1 MNKDV
6 IYIEPEQDITDILS
20 NVKAAKHKII
30 ALVPPK
36 KAGVLRSAVNFKL
49 IAKTARQHEKTVVLI
64 TTDESLQRLA
74 STVKMPVAKSLQS
87 KPQIPNLEDIVDDDE
102 AKDDVIEDDKKPVEE
117 EKTEEAVEEEP
128 TEEPVLKAAPKKAA
142 PVLAKKPAK
151 EEVIEGEPEPEEK
164 ENTSKAAKAVAKMKG
179 AKIPNFAKYRKFI
192 IAGMIVLIL
201 LIGFTVWATAI
212 APAVSIVVTVR
223 TSSSNFAE
231 KVSFVNH
238 EDKANNKEGVF
249 FLEEKTVTKKAEA
262 EFDATGE
269 LDKGTKASGTIIVY
283 RQAGDKVSSDAD
295 LNFSIPANTVVK
307 IGDKEFITAE
317 GGSANAKESDLT
329 NCVGGLFSPKTCQ
342 ISGSA
347 NVHSAPIKVVA
358 KEIGDAYN
366 VAATKTGITL
376 NLNTNK
382 KYTVESSAM
391 AGGVS
396 KMVKIVSE
404 EDVKAATSGLTAASA
419 KEAREE
425 LKSEFGDEYILL
437 GDMDQSDPKDT
448 VTPNVDEEVADGV
461 KPKVVREVTFKMF
474 AVKKEAVKTFIS
486 SKLKENASGDKTQ
499 TVYDTGVDKAFFEA
513 FQNTTDESTAKLKS
527 TTITGPKVTEE
538 MVADKSLGKKV
549 GEVKHLLQSINGV
562 SSVSIN
568 PNFFWVT
575 SVPSDHNKVQI
586 KITVEQ

>member
-87 KPQIPNLEDIVDDDE
+87 KPQIPNLEDIADDDE

-117 EKTEEAVEEEP
+117 EKVEDTVEEEP
-128 TEEPVLKAAPKKAA
+128 AEEPVLKAAPKKAA

-269 LDKGTKASGTIIVY
+269 LDKGTKATGKVTITRPAKEIIT
-283 RQAGDKVSSDAD
+283 K
-295 LNFSIPANTVVK
+295 LNQNLSIPKGATFTINGLVYEVV
-307 IGDKEFITAE
+307 E
-317 GGSANAKESDLT
+317 GGSVN
-329 NCVGGLFSPKTCQ
+329 VGADDYVCYGSLDGSTCR
-342 ISGSA
+342 IRDDRTVSSGGIA
-347 NVHSAPIKVVA
+347 VVA
-358 KEIGDAYN
+358 KEVGEKYN
-366 VAATKTGITL
+366 IAAATSGIASSVTMPNTYKITSTAMTGGT
-376 NLNTNK
+376 
-382 KYTVESSAM
+382 
-391 AGGVS
+391 S

-461 KPKVVREVTFKMF
+461 KPKVVREVAFKMF
-474 AVKKEAVKTFIS
+474 AVKKEAVKAFIS

>member
-87 KPQIPNLEDIVDDDE
+87 KPQIPNLEDIADDDE

-117 EKTEEAVEEEP
+117 EKAEEAVEEEP
-128 TEEPVLKAAPKKAA
+128 AEEPVLKAAPKKAA

-212 APAVSIVVTVR
+212 APAVSIIVTVR

-269 LDKGTKASGTIIVY
+269 LDKGTKASGTIT
-283 RQAGDKVSSDAD
+283 VSRPENDVITSEAD
-295 LNFSIPANTVVK
+295 LIFSIPANTIVK
-307 IGDKEFITAE
+307 IGDKEFVVAE
-317 GGSANAKESDLT
+317 GGSVNAKADSEFLKQCGGSFFAPK
-329 NCVGGLFSPKTCQ
+329 NCLRKT
-342 ISGSA
+342 IY
-347 NVHSAPIKVVA
+347 SAPIKVVA
-358 KEIGDAYN
+358 KEVGDSYN
-366 VAATKTGITL
+366 IAATTSGITL
-376 NLNTNK
+376 GINTTK
-382 KYTVESSAM
+382 KYSVSSSAM
-391 AGGVS
+391 TGGTS

-562 SSVSIN
+562 SSVSID

>member
-87 KPQIPNLEDIVDDDE
+87 KPQIPNLEDIADDDE
-102 AKDDVIEDDKKPVEE
+102 TKDDVIEDDKKPVEE
-117 EKTEEAVEEEP
+117 EKVEEAVEEEP
-128 TEEPVLKAAPKKAA
+128 AEEPVLKAAPKKAA

-212 APAVSIVVTVR
+212 APAVSIVVTVH
-223 TSSSNFAE
+223 TSKSNFAE

-238 EDKANNKEGVF
+238 EDKADPKNGVLY
-249 FLEEKTVTKKAEA
+249 LEEKTVTKTAETQ
-262 EFDATGE
+262 FDATGE
-269 LDKGTKASGTIIVY
+269 LDKGTKATGKVTITRPANELVTPSNQTLSVSKGATFTIGGLVFEVTEGASYTVNADTDCKPALSGCLLKNDVSIVA
-283 RQAGDKVSSDAD
+283 QVAAKEVGDK
-295 LNFSIPANTVVK
+295 
-307 IGDKEFITAE
+307 
-317 GGSANAKESDLT
+317 
-329 NCVGGLFSPKTCQ
+329 
-342 ISGSA
+342 
-347 NVHSAPIKVVA
+347 
-358 KEIGDAYN
+358 YN
-366 VAATKTGITL
+366 IAATSTGIA
-376 NLNTNK
+376 
-382 KYTVESSAM
+382 SSTHYPSNYKIVTKEAM
-391 AGGVS
+391 TGGTS

-404 EDVKAATSGLTAASA
+404 EDVKAAASGLTAASA
-419 KEAREE
+419 NEAREE
-425 LKSEFGDEYILL
+425 LSKQFGDEYILL
-437 GDMDQSDPKDT
+437 GEMEQSDPKDT
-448 VTPNVDEEVADGV
+448 VTPNVDEEVAEGV
-461 KPKVVREVTFKMF
+461 KPKLVREVTFKMF
-474 AVKKEAVKTFIS
+474 AVKKDAVKTFITK
-486 SKLKENASGDKTQ
+486 KLKENASGDKTQ
-499 TVYDTGVDKAFFEA
+499 TIYDAGENAAFFEK
-513 FQNTTDESTAKLKS
+513 FQNSTDESTARLKTS
-527 TTITGPKVTEE
+527 VITGPKVTEE

>member
-49 IAKTARQHEKTVVLI
+49 IAKTARQHDKTVVLI

-87 KPQIPNLEDIVDDDE
+87 KPQIPNLEDIADDDE
-102 AKDDVIEDDKKPVEE
+102 AKDDVIEDDKKPIEE
-117 EKTEEAVEEEP
+117 EKAEEAVEEEP
-128 TEEPVLKAAPKKAA
+128 AEEPVLKAAPKKAA

-269 LDKGTKASGTIIVY
+269 LDKGTKASGTIT
-283 RQAGDKVSSDAD
+283 VSRPENDVITSEAD
-295 LNFSIPANTVVK
+295 LIFSIPANTIVK
-307 IGDKEFITAE
+307 IGDKEFVVAE
-317 GGSANAKESDLT
+317 GGSVNAKADSEFLKQCGGSFFAPK
-329 NCVGGLFSPKTCQ
+329 NCLRKT
-342 ISGSA
+342 IY
-347 NVHSAPIKVVA
+347 SAPIKVVA
-358 KEIGDAYN
+358 KEVGDGYN
-366 VAATKTGITL
+366 IAATTSGITL
-376 NLNTNK
+376 GINTTK
-382 KYTVESSAM
+382 KYSVSSSAM
-391 AGGVS
+391 TGGTS

>member
-87 KPQIPNLEDIVDDDE
+87 KPQIPNLEDIADDDE

-117 EKTEEAVEEEP
+117 EKAEEVVEEEAA
-128 TEEPVLKAAPKKAA
+128 EEPVLKAAPKKAA

-249 FLEEKTVTKKAEA
+249 YLEEKTVTKKAEA

-269 LDKGTKASGTIIVY
+269 LDKGTKASGTITVT
-283 RQAGDKVSSDAD
+283 RLAGDILMNDSDF
-295 LNFSIPANTVVK
+295 LFSIPAGTVVK
-307 IGDKEFITAE
+307 INDKEFTVTE
-317 GGSANAKESDLT
+317 GGSVNIEKKVENIKPCDGNIL
-329 NCVGGLFSPKTCQ
+329 KTCLK
-342 ISGSA
+342 SNFVS
-347 NVHSAPIKVVA
+347 NPIKVAA
-358 KEIGDAYN
+358 KEVGDSYN
-366 VAATKTGITL
+366 ISNVTNISLGI
-376 NLNTNK
+376 NTAK
-382 KYTVESSAM
+382 KYTVAVKDAIS
-391 AGGVS
+391 GGTS
-396 KMVKIVSE
+396 KKVKIVSE